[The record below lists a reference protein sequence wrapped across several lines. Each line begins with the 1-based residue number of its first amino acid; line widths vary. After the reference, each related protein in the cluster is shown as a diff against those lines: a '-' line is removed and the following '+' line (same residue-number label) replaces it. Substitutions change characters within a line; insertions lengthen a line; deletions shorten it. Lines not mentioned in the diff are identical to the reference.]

1 MRIKRFN
8 EEVGFDDE
16 EMRDRLEIPNMKGE
30 FEPSSPTMKTYSL
43 PQSKI
48 NTDTEVK
55 KLTFREQILD
65 RFKTDVKRIEGSKL
79 ISFFATSKEPV
90 DGIEYYAQ
98 LSFAYHMGQYY
109 IGTIIRNREDFEYEE
124 RWVKHTFF
132 FDNIEEVYKVS
143 SAFVKVCLS
152 LNIIDDSDLD
162 PFIPEQ
168 N

>member
-1 MRIKRFN
+1 MKIRKFN

-16 EMRDRLEIPNMKGE
+16 ETRDRLEIANLQGE
-30 FEPSSPTMKTYSL
+30 LDPSSPSMRTYVL
-43 PQSKI
+43 PQTKI
-48 NTDTEVK
+48 KTDTEIK
-55 KLTFREQILD
+55 KLVYREQILD

-109 IGTIIRNREDFEYEE
+109 IGTIIRNREDFENEE
-124 RWVKHTFF
+124 KWVRHTFF
-132 FDNIEEVYKVS
+132 FDNIEKVYKIS
-143 SAFVKVCLS
+143 SLFIKECER
-152 LNIIDDSDLD
+152 LNVVDSGDLE
-162 PFIPEQ
+162 PYRTEQ